1 MKRLLSIICIILV
14 LTIGFSLS
22 VLAEPTDAFTH
33 EDSADGTV
41 KGVLSSEMYNTSK
54 FITASTLGLEKSL
67 LGISDVCTGN
77 DGKVYLLVSE
87 RSKVIVLNSDYTL
100 NCELSVKDSDG
111 MDIMFDSAK
120 GIFVDKNNDIYIC
133 ATGDGRILVTD
144 LSGNLK
150 STWETPE
157 SSLLPEDFYFQP
169 SKMVRDDKG
178 YTYILSLGCYYGA
191 LAYSPDNEF
200 IGFYG
205 SNNVKA
211 SALDTLEF
219 LWNKLTQTD
228 EKKSKSV
235 KSLPYSFVDLCLDS
249 KGYMITCTGLTESD
263 KNGTGQIRKL
273 SPGGED
279 ILYKRN
285 TKGISTTSSSVNFV
299 EEKVTK
305 RFGVNKPQNIIA
317 VEVDENGFIYAL
329 DSTHGLIYIYD
340 KECNLLAGFGGG
352 YDYATQKGIFDAP
365 VSLAIHGTDI
375 LVIDKDNNALT
386 VFERTTYGQLL
397 MDAQIKHLNG
407 EYDKATPIWEQ
418 VITINSGCQLAYRGL
433 AIANYTNGNYEKALE
448 YAEKGL
454 DYKTYDLA
462 WKVIFSKWVDKN
474 FVWIFSIVLLF
485 IIALV
490 AFLII
495 KKKKGIVLIKNPKLK
510 LALSITSHPFRSFE
524 DIRYK
529 NMGSIPI
536 ALVLLLL
543 YYVSNMLNETSAGF
557 LFLNSD
563 PKTYNTLYT
572 ILSTI
577 GLILLWSVAN
587 WLIACLSSGKGRFR
601 DVFIVSCYCTL
612 PLTVFKFVRVIL
624 SQFLSLSGQSVVDS
638 IGVAVIIFTLFI
650 LCIGIM
656 QVHEFDFF
664 KFLTTTIV
672 TILFM
677 LLIVSVLLLVG
688 VLLEQVGEFIIKL
701 YREAVF
707 R

>member
-33 EDSADGTV
+33 EDSPDGTV
-41 KGVLSSEMYNTSK
+41 KSVLSSELYNTTK
-54 FITASTLGLEKSL
+54 LVTASSLGLSKSL
-67 LGISDVCTGN
+67 LGLSDVCTGN

-87 RSKVIVLNSDYTL
+87 RSRVVVLNEDYTL
-100 NCELSVKDSDG
+100 NCEIAIKDADG
-111 MDIMFDSAK
+111 NELMFDSAR
-120 GIFVDKNNDIYIC
+120 GIFVDDNNDIYVC
-133 ATGDGRILVTD
+133 ATGDGVILVTD
-144 LSGNLK
+144 LTGNLK
-150 STWETPE
+150 SKWETPK
-157 SSLLPEDFYFQP
+157 SSLLPDDFYFQP

-273 SPGGED
+273 SPGGDD

-285 TKGISTTSSSVNFV
+285 TKGVSTTSSSVNFV
-299 EEKVTK
+299 EDKVTK
-305 RFGVNKPQNIIA
+305 RFGVNKPQNIIS
-317 VEVDENGFIYAL
+317 VEVDENGYIYAL
-329 DSTHGLIYIYD
+329 DSTHALIYIYD
-340 KECNLLAGFGGG
+340 KECNLLGGFGGG
-352 YDYATQKGIFDAP
+352 YDYATQKGIFDSP
-365 VSLAIHGTDI
+365 VSLAVHGSDL
-375 LVIDKDNNALT
+375 LVIDRDNSALT
-386 VFERTTYGQLL
+386 VFKRTEYGQLL
-397 MDAQIKHLNG
+397 MHAQSKHLSG
-407 EYDKATPIWEQ
+407 EYDKAMPIWEK
-418 VITINSGCQLAYRGL
+418 VISVNSSCQLAYRGL
-433 AIANYTNGNYEKALE
+433 AIANYTSGNYEKALD
-448 YAEKGL
+448 YAKKGL

-462 WKVIFSKWVDKN
+462 WKIIFSKWVDEH
-474 FVWIFSIVLLF
+474 FVWIFSIVVLA
-485 IIALV
+485 IAGLV
-490 AFLII
+490 TFLII
-495 KKKKGIVLIKNPKLK
+495 KKKKKIVLVKNKKLK
-510 LALSITSHPFRSFE
+510 LAFSIASHPFRSFE
-524 DIRYK
+524 EIRYK
-529 NMGSIPI
+529 DMGSIPI

-543 YYVSNMLNETSAGF
+543 YYIANMLNETSAGF

-572 ILSTI
+572 ILSTV
-577 GLILLWSVAN
+577 GLIVLWSVAN
-587 WLIACLSSGKGRFR
+587 WLISCLSSGKGRFR
-601 DVFIVSCYCTL
+601 DVFVVSCYCTL
-612 PLTVFKFVRVIL
+612 PLTIFKFVRVLL
-624 SQFLSLSGQSVVDS
+624 SQFLSLTGQSVVDS
-638 IGVAVIIFTLFI
+638 VGVAVLIFTLFI

-677 LLIVSVLLLVG
+677 LLIVSVVLLVG

-701 YREAVF
+701 YKEAVF